1 MRSNYKVLAAL
12 SFLLAI
18 ALRVFL
24 CWSNP
29 AENAFDDHF
38 RPILMI
44 MASGAIPA
52 KDACWQ
58 CYHPPVF
65 YWVSAMAGN
74 MALTMEEIQYPQ
86 VPKLLQWLPCL
97 YGILTVG
104 TTRSHPPKIALVRF
118 LEADGFCDGVLSAP
132 SYLHVGDEFK
142 RQHQL
147 SLCRAQHLSAHH
159 RNRAEIKPSK
169 PCGGE
174 CRRIDRRV
182 YKIYGVCRVAR
193 YSDCVRLPVL
203 QAAHRF
209 QKTGPGFLSAG
220 DACAHPAVERLF
232 HIERERLRQS
242 AALEREPVTPLFH
255 SARYVDGGLDF
266 VSFKPWE
273 SIGTPIIVPGKMHS
287 FWTLVYSGMWFDNE
301 PKFLDFLDSNREW
314 WKHYWGWLRG
324 EESYPGW
331 NPSMSNLT
339 KSTGS
344 GLIALGLVPLLFI
357 LIGIYHF
364 FRGNWKRWTKT
375 EDLDAV
381 KMNIFPALLF
391 SNAAGIIALAVR
403 LPVYSSAK
411 ASYFLNSLPAFAVFL
426 SLGLMPC
433 EKSRKLKWAVVAA
446 FCVLFALA
454 SLHILQIHEAVRTKP
469 AYQEAEM
476 KPKPAPMQQAET
488 PKAAPEKIAIPPS
501 DPDTAEGRLRMGL
514 ALSQEGKTDEAVRKY
529 EEALRLD
536 PNLVAAHVS
545 LGLIMAQKRDL
556 DKAIFHFRKA
566 LKIKPDIAEVHNS
579 LGVALIFKGDL
590 DGAVEHLETA
600 IKINPKFAKAH
611 NSLAVALAKKGRT
624 EEAIRHLSE
633 AVQLQP
639 DNEEAKKNLKIM
651 LEMQGKSP

>member
-1 MRSNYKVLAAL
+1 MAFATVCFLPRHIYMSAMNSNDSISYLFVALSIYLLIIAIERKLSPVILVAVSVVASITVFTKYTAYVVLPVILIVFASLFYKQLIASRKKVLG
-12 SFLLAI
+12 SFLLVMLVPTLLLSVYFI
-18 ALRVFL
+18 
-24 CWSNP
+24 SN
-29 AENAFDDHF
+29 E
-38 RPILMI
+38 
-44 MASGAIPA
+44 
-52 KDACWQ
+52 KDYGSPLPWN
-58 CYHPPVF
+58 
-65 YWVSAMAGN
+65 VSR
-74 MALTMEEIQYPQ
+74 L
-86 VPKLLQWLPCL
+86 
-97 YGILTVG
+97 
-104 TTRSHPPKIALVRF
+104 
-118 LEADGFCDGVLSAP
+118 DP
-132 SYLHVGDEFK
+132 SSTQPRD
-142 RQHQL
+142 
-147 SLCRAQHLSAHH
+147 
-159 RNRAEIKPSK
+159 
-169 PCGGE
+169 
-174 CRRIDRRV
+174 
-182 YKIYGVCRVAR
+182 
-193 YSDCVRLPVL
+193 
-203 QAAHRF
+203 
-209 QKTGPGFLSAG
+209 
-220 DACAHPAVERLF
+220 
-232 HIERERLRQS
+232 
-242 AALEREPVTPLFH
+242 
-255 SARYVDGGLDF
+255 DGGLDF

-273 SIGTPIIVPGKMHS
+273 SISAPIIVPGKMHS
-287 FWTLVYSGMWFDNE
+287 FWTLVYSGMWYDNE
-301 PKFLDFLDSNREW
+301 PKFIDFLDSNREW

-324 EESYPGW
+324 EESYPGE

-357 LIGIYHF
+357 LIGAYHF
-364 FRGNWKRWTKT
+364 FRGNWKRWAKT

-391 SNAAGIIALAVR
+391 CNAAGIIALAVR

-433 EKSRKLKWAVVAA
+433 EKNRKLQWAVVAA

-469 AYQEAEM
+469 AYQEAEV
-476 KPKPAPMQQAET
+476 KPVQAPMQQAAT
-488 PKAAPEKIAIPPS
+488 QKAAPEKIAIPPS
-501 DPDTAEGRLRMGL
+501 DPNTAEGKLRMGL
-514 ALSQEGKTDEAVRKY
+514 ALSQEGKTDEAIRKY

-566 LKIKPDIAEVHNS
+566 LEIKPDIAEVHNS

-590 DGAVEHLETA
+590 DEAVEHLETA

-624 EEAIRHLSE
+624 EEAIRHLRE

-651 LEMQGKSP
+651 LEMQGKSL